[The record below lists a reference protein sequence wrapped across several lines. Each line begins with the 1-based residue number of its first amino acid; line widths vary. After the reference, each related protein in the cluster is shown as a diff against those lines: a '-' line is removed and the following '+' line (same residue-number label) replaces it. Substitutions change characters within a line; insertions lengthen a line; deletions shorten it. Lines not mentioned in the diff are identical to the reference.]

1 MLSMSRE
8 IIHKGDS
15 SSVTVSGSQCSY
27 ILFID
32 LVLIL
37 VPMWFEFPILT
48 CFVLQSCISVKM
60 NRWRR
65 KHRDFIQSFDIHLK
79 TIVLKQ
85 YRGLRS
91 QVNFA
96 SFFVLNARELESMR
110 LEVGASDCNEAFFAE
125 QYGMLQMEKRAS
137 RGARLH
143 FTNKTCTHR
152 IHVNHVRDLSVAN
165 PFECT
170 E

>member
-1 MLSMSRE
+1 MLSMSGE
-8 IIHKGDS
+8 VIHKGDS

-37 VPMWFEFPILT
+37 VPMWFEFPILIY
-48 CFVLQSCISVKM
+48 FVLQSYISVKM
-60 NRWRR
+60 NRWHR
-65 KHRDFIQSFDIHLK
+65 KHRDFIKSFDIHLK

-85 YRGLRS
+85 YRGIRS

-96 SFFVLNARELESMR
+96 SFFVLNAKELESMR

-137 RGARLH
+137 RGAQLH
-143 FTNKTCTHR
+143 FTNKRCSHR
-152 IHVNHVRDLSVAN
+152 IHVNHVRDLSIED
-165 PFECT
+165 PFKCRC
-170 E
+170 